1 MRAFNQRMGRRRR
14 VINQREY
21 SLLEFL
27 LQETE
32 PDDPFAE
39 EPSRKLKYSD
49 LRRASYVTGV
59 YRDVTART
67 FYRELIRLAEMGFI
81 TFSSQGRESI
91 IELDFGA
98 IGKY

>member
-1 MRAFNQRMGRRRR
+1 MDWQRFRFDFR
-14 VINQREY
+14 
-21 SLLEFL
+21 
-27 LQETE
+27 LQSEARFSCLIHIE
-32 PDDPFAE
+32 A
-39 EPSRKLKYSD
+39 YN
-49 LRRASYVTGV
+49 
-59 YRDVTART
+59 VTART